1 MIRTLML
8 VSAFALAAPA
18 FAQDTQPPQEPA
30 TESTATQPP
39 AEAQTMPESTT
50 PSTTTT
56 PSPAQNQP
64 APANSANTVAAVV
77 DNDFPAFDTD
87 KDGELS
93 KEEFAAWMTKLRAAQ
108 PNASATTTDT
118 AAWTDA
124 AFAQADT
131 DKSKSISKGELTA
144 FLQG

>member
-1 MIRTLML
+1 MIRNLML

-18 FAQDTQPPQEPA
+18 FAQQTQPPQEPA

-39 AEAQTMPESTT
+39 AEAQTAPEATT
-50 PSTTTT
+50 PSATTT
-56 PSPAQNQP
+56 PSPAP
-64 APANSANTVAAVV
+64 AEAAPANSANTVAAVV
-77 DNDFPAFDTD
+77 DNDFPAFDAD
-87 KDGELS
+87 KNGELS

-108 PNASATTTDT
+108 PNAAAASTDT
-118 AAWTDA
+118 TAWTEA

-131 DKSKSISKGELTA
+131 DKNKSVSKGELTT